1 MGIKKSFFEK
11 AREGPQKKL
20 KFNLE
25 ITKVILEILNFSIKL
40 FRSFSNCL
48 YFPR

>member
-11 AREGPQKKL
+11 AREGPKKKL

-25 ITKVILEILNFSIKL
+25 LTKVILEILSSLIKL

-48 YFPR
+48 YFPH